1 MEFIGRESEIALL
14 RKLRARSSKQAQMTV
29 LTGRRRVGKT
39 TLLREAL
46 DDGTGLYVHL
56 PITRQ
61 SEKTLCVE
69 LQAEVE
75 RVLGL
80 GILGQSSSS
89 RELFRILMEASLKR
103 PFTLVLDEF
112 QEFDRINSA
121 VFSQVAALWDE
132 YHVRSKMNLVVC
144 GSINRLMNKIF
155 FDDGEPLYGRNTAS
169 VRLRPFKVSL
179 LKRILARHHPK
190 YTADDLL
197 SLWTVTGGV
206 ARYVDM
212 MVGARALTRRKM
224 LDEIFAQGSS
234 YLEEGRTIL
243 AEEFGPDYG
252 VYFTILAAI
261 ASGATT
267 SAELKALV
275 GAEVNGYLTKL
286 ERDYAL
292 VSKKIPLLEK
302 ETTKNCHYQIDDCF
316 FRFWFRFVFKYRG
329 LLELERYDQLRQIAA
344 RDFDVFSGYALER
357 FFYWKFAEDA
367 TYTKMGAW
375 WNRKGEE
382 EIDLV
387 CEDELNGT
395 IDFFEIKR
403 DVRRFDRDRLQQ
415 KIEAFYEK
423 HPEKKS
429 MKSVARGLSLTDM

>member
-1 MEFIGRESEIALL
+1 MEFIGRESEVELL
-14 RKLRARSSKQAQMTV
+14 RKLRARSDRQAQMTV

-46 DDGTGLYVHL
+46 DDGKGLYVHL

-69 LQAEVE
+69 LQTEVE
-75 RVLGL
+75 RVLEL
-80 GILGQSSSS
+80 GILGQSSSF
-89 RELFRILMEASLKR
+89 RDLFRILMEASLKR
-103 PFTLVLDEF
+103 SFTLVLDEF

-121 VFSQVAALWDE
+121 VFSQVAAVWDE

-169 VRLRPFKVSL
+169 IRLRPFKISL
-179 LKRILARHHPK
+179 LKTILARHHPK
-190 YTADDLL
+190 YAADDLL
-197 SLWTVTGGV
+197 ALWTVTGGI

-212 MVGARALTRRKM
+212 MVGVRALTRKKM
-224 LDEIFAQGSS
+224 IEEIFAQGSS

-252 VYFTILAAI
+252 VYFTILSAI

-286 ERDYAL
+286 ERDYSL
-292 VSKKIPLLEK
+292 VSKKIPLFEK
-302 ETTKNCHYQIDDCF
+302 ETSKNCHYQIDDCF

-329 LLELERYDQLRQIAA
+329 LLELERYDQLRQIVV
-344 RDFDVFSGYALER
+344 RDFDAFSGYALER
-357 FFYWKFAEDA
+357 FFYWKFAEET

-395 IDFFEIKR
+395 IDFYEIKH
-403 DVRRFDRDRLQQ
+403 DIRRFDMDRLQQ
-415 KIEAFYEK
+415 KIDAFYEK

-429 MKSVARGLSLTDM
+429 MQAVARGLSLVDM

>member
-1 MEFIGRESEIALL
+1 MEFIGRESEVELL
-14 RKLRARSSKQAQMTV
+14 RKLRARSGRQAQMTV

-46 DDGTGLYVHL
+46 DDGKGFYVHL

-69 LQAEVE
+69 LQTEVE

-80 GILGQSSSS
+80 GILGQSSSF
-89 RELFRILMEASLKR
+89 RDLFRILMEASLKR
-103 PFTLVLDEF
+103 SFTLVLDEF

-121 VFSQVAALWDE
+121 VFSQVAAVWDE
-132 YHVRSKMNLVVC
+132 YHVRSKMNLIVC

-169 VRLRPFKVSL
+169 IRLRPFKISL
-179 LKRILARHHPK
+179 LKTILARYYPK

-197 SLWTVTGGV
+197 ALWTVTGGV

-212 MVGARALTRRKM
+212 MVGARALTRKKM
-224 LDEIFAQGSS
+224 IEEIFAQGSS

-252 VYFTILAAI
+252 VYFTILSAI

-267 SAELKALV
+267 SAELKTLV

-286 ERDYAL
+286 ERDYSL
-292 VSKKIPLLEK
+292 VSKKIPLFEK
-302 ETTKNCHYQIDDCF
+302 ETSKNCHYQIDDCF
-316 FRFWFRFVFKYRG
+316 FRLWFRFVFKYRG
-329 LLELERYDQLRQIAA
+329 LLELERYDQLRQIVV
-344 RDFDVFSGYALER
+344 RDFDAFSGYALER
-357 FFYWKFAEDA
+357 FFYWKFAEET

-395 IDFFEIKR
+395 IDFYEIKH
-403 DVRRFDRDRLQQ
+403 DIRRFDKNRLQQ
-415 KIEAFYEK
+415 KIDAFYEK

-429 MKSVARGLSLTDM
+429 MHAVAMGLSLMDM

>member
-1 MEFIGRESEIALL
+1 MEFIGRESEVELL
-14 RKLRARSSKQAQMTV
+14 RKLRARSDRQAQMTV

-46 DDGTGLYVHL
+46 DDGMGLYVHL

-69 LQAEVE
+69 LQTEVE
-75 RVLGL
+75 RVLEL
-80 GILGQSSSS
+80 GILGQSSSF
-89 RELFRILMEASLKR
+89 RDLFRILMEASLKR
-103 PFTLVLDEF
+103 SFTLVLDEF

-121 VFSQVAALWDE
+121 VFSQVAAVWDE

-169 VRLRPFKVSL
+169 IRLRPFKISL
-179 LKRILARHHPK
+179 LKTILARHYPK
-190 YTADDLL
+190 YAADDLL
-197 SLWTVTGGV
+197 ALWTVTGGV

-212 MVGARALTRRKM
+212 MVGARALTRKKM
-224 LDEIFAQGSS
+224 IEEIFAQGSS

-252 VYFTILAAI
+252 VYFTILSAI

-267 SAELKALV
+267 SAELKTLV

-286 ERDYAL
+286 ERDYSL
-292 VSKKIPLLEK
+292 VSKKIPLFEK
-302 ETTKNCHYQIDDCF
+302 ETSKNCHYQIDDCF

-329 LLELERYDQLRQIAA
+329 LLELERYDQLRQIVV
-344 RDFDVFSGYALER
+344 RDFDAFSGYALER
-357 FFYWKFAEDA
+357 FFYWKFAEET

-395 IDFFEIKR
+395 IDFYEIKH
-403 DVRRFDRDRLQQ
+403 DMRRFDKNRLQQ
-415 KIEAFYEK
+415 KIDAFYEK

-429 MKSVARGLSLTDM
+429 MQAVARGLSLVDM

>member
-1 MEFIGRESEIALL
+1 MEFIGRESEVELL
-14 RKLRARSSKQAQMTV
+14 RKLRARSDRQAQMTV

-46 DDGTGLYVHL
+46 DDGKGFYVHL

-69 LQAEVE
+69 LQTEVE

-80 GILGQSSSS
+80 GILGQSSSF
-89 RELFRILMEASLKR
+89 RDLFRILMEASLKR
-103 PFTLVLDEF
+103 SFTLVLDEF

-121 VFSQVAALWDE
+121 VFSQVAAVWDE

-169 VRLRPFKVSL
+169 IRLRPFKISL
-179 LKRILARHHPK
+179 LKTILARHYPK
-190 YTADDLL
+190 YKADDLL
-197 SLWTVTGGV
+197 ALWTVTGGV

-212 MVGARALTRRKM
+212 MVGARALTRKKM
-224 LDEIFAQGSS
+224 IEEIFAQGSS

-252 VYFTILAAI
+252 VYFTILSAI

-286 ERDYAL
+286 GRDYSL
-292 VSKKIPLLEK
+292 VSKKIPLFEK
-302 ETTKNCHYQIDDCF
+302 ETSKNCHYQIDDCF

-329 LLELERYDQLRQIAA
+329 LLELERYDQLRQIVV
-344 RDFDVFSGYALER
+344 RDFDAFSGYALER
-357 FFYWKFAEDA
+357 FFYWKFAEET

-387 CEDELNGT
+387 CEDELKGT
-395 IDFFEIKR
+395 IDFYEIR
-403 DVRRFDRDRLQQ
+403 HDIRLFDKNRLQQ
-415 KIEAFYEK
+415 KIDAFYEK

-429 MKSVARGLSLTDM
+429 MQAVARGLSLMDM

>member
-1 MEFIGRESEIALL
+1 MEFMGRESEVELL
-14 RKLRARSSKQAQMTV
+14 RKLRARSGKQAQMTV

-46 DDGTGLYVHL
+46 DDGKGLYLHL

-69 LQAEVE
+69 LQAEIE

-80 GILGQSSSS
+80 GILGQSSTF

-103 PFTLVLDEF
+103 AFTLVLDEF

-132 YHVRSKMNLVVC
+132 HHVRSKMNLVVC

-155 FDDGEPLYGRNTAS
+155 FNDGEPLYGRNTAS
-169 VRLRPFKVSL
+169 IRLRPFKISL
-179 LKRILARHHPK
+179 LKKILARYKPK
-190 YTADDLL
+190 YSADDLL
-197 SLWTVTGGV
+197 ALWTVTGGV

-212 MVGARALTRRKM
+212 MVGAPALTRKKM
-224 LDEIFAQGSS
+224 LEEIFAQGSP

-267 SAELKALV
+267 SAELKTLV

-292 VSKKIPLLEK
+292 VSKKIPLFEK
-302 ETTKNCHYQIDDCF
+302 ETSKNCHYQIDDCF

-329 LLELERYDQLRQIAA
+329 ILELERYDQLRQIAA

-357 FFYWKFAEDA
+357 FFYWKFAEET

-387 CEDELNGT
+387 CEDELNET
-395 IDFFEIKR
+395 IDFYEIKH
-403 DVRRFDRDRLQQ
+403 DIRRFDPGKLQE
-415 KIEAFYEK
+415 KVAAFYEK
-423 HPEKKS
+423 HPEKRSLKS
-429 MKSVARGLSLTDM
+429 TAKGLSLDDM

>member
-80 GILGQSSSS
+80 GILGQSSSF
-89 RELFRILMEASLKR
+89 RELFCILMEASLKR

-429 MKSVARGLSLTDM
+429 MKSVALGLSLTDM

>member
-1 MEFIGRESEIALL
+1 MEFIGRESEVELL
-14 RKLRARSSKQAQMTV
+14 RKLRARSDRQAQMTM

-46 DDGTGLYVHL
+46 DDGNGFYVHL

-80 GILGQSSSS
+80 GILGQSSSF
-89 RELFRILMEASLKR
+89 RDLFRILMEASLKR
-103 PFTLVLDEF
+103 SFTLVLDEF

-121 VFSQVAALWDE
+121 VFSQVAAIWDE

-169 VRLRPFKVSL
+169 IRLRPFKISL
-179 LKRILARHHPK
+179 LKTILARHYPK

-197 SLWTVTGGV
+197 ALWTVTGGV

-212 MVGARALTRRKM
+212 LVGARALTRKKM
-224 LDEIFAQGSS
+224 IEEIFAQGSS

-252 VYFTILAAI
+252 VYFTILSAI

-286 ERDYAL
+286 ERDYSL
-292 VSKKIPLLEK
+292 VSKKIPLFEK
-302 ETTKNCHYQIDDCF
+302 ETSKTCHYQIDDCF

-329 LLELERYDQLRQIAA
+329 LLELERYDQLRQIVV
-344 RDFDVFSGYALER
+344 RDFDAFCGYALER
-357 FFYWKFAEDA
+357 FFYWKFAEET

-395 IDFFEIKR
+395 IGFYEIKH
-403 DVRRFDRDRLQQ
+403 DIRRFDKNRLQQ
-415 KIEAFYEK
+415 KIDAFYEK

-429 MKSVARGLSLTDM
+429 MQAVARGLSLVDM

>member
-1 MEFIGRESEIALL
+1 MEFMGRESEVELL
-14 RKLRARSSKQAQMTV
+14 RKLRARSGKQAQMTV

-46 DDGTGLYVHL
+46 DDGKGLYLHL

-69 LQAEVE
+69 LQAEIE

-80 GILGQSSSS
+80 GILGQSSTF

-103 PFTLVLDEF
+103 SFTLVLDEF

-132 YHVRSKMNLVVC
+132 HHVRSKMNLVIC

-155 FDDGEPLYGRNTAS
+155 FNDGEPLYGRNTGS
-169 VRLRPFKVSL
+169 FTLRPFKVSL
-179 LKRILARHHPK
+179 LKEILAANRPK
-190 YTADDLL
+190 YKADDLL
-197 SLWTVTGGV
+197 SLWTVTGGIP
-206 ARYVDM
+206 RYVDLM
-212 MVGARALTRRKM
+212 LQDGATARRQM
-224 LDEIFAQGSS
+224 IESIFSPGSS
-234 YLEEGRTIL
+234 YLTEGRAIL

-252 VYFTILAAI
+252 TYFSILSAI

-267 SAELKALV
+267 SAEMKNLV
-275 GAEVNGYLTKL
+275 GTDVNGYLTKL
-286 ERDYAL
+286 EEQYAL
-292 VSKKIPLLEK
+292 VSKKQPLYEK
-302 ETTKNCHYQIDDCF
+302 PTGKNCHYQIDDCF

-329 LLELERYDQLRQIAA
+329 LIELERYEMLRELVA

-357 FFYWKFAEDA
+357 YFLWKFAED
-367 TYTKMGAW
+367 TSYSLMGPW
-375 WNRKGEE
+375 WNRRGEE

-387 CEDELNGT
+387 CENGLDGT
-395 IDFFEIKR
+395 LDFYEIKR
-403 DVRRFDRDRLQQ
+403 DPARFDRGKLEE
-415 KIEAFYEK
+415 KIAAFFVK
-423 HPEKKS
+423 HPTKRS
-429 MKSVARGLSLTDM
+429 ALHLVRGLSLADM

>member
-1 MEFIGRESEIALL
+1 MEFIGRESEVELL
-14 RKLRARSSKQAQMTV
+14 RKLRARSDRQAQMTV

-46 DDGTGLYVHL
+46 DDGKGFYVHL

-69 LQAEVE
+69 LQTEVE

-80 GILGQSSSS
+80 GILGQSSSF
-89 RELFRILMEASLKR
+89 RDLFRILMEASLKR
-103 PFTLVLDEF
+103 SFTLVLDEF

-121 VFSQVAALWDE
+121 VFSQVAAVWDE

-169 VRLRPFKVSL
+169 IRLRPFKISL
-179 LKRILARHHPK
+179 LKTILARHYPK
-190 YTADDLL
+190 YKADDLL
-197 SLWTVTGGV
+197 ALWTVTGGV

-212 MVGARALTRRKM
+212 MVGSRALTRKKM
-224 LDEIFAQGSS
+224 IEEIFAQGSS

-252 VYFTILAAI
+252 VYFTILSAI

-286 ERDYAL
+286 ERDYSL
-292 VSKKIPLLEK
+292 VSKKIPLFEK
-302 ETTKNCHYQIDDCF
+302 ETSKNCHYQIDDCF

-329 LLELERYDQLRQIAA
+329 LLELERYDQLRQIVV
-344 RDFDVFSGYALER
+344 RDFDAFSGYALER
-357 FFYWKFAEDA
+357 FFYWKFAEET

-387 CEDELNGT
+387 CEDELKGT
-395 IDFFEIKR
+395 IDFYEIKH
-403 DVRRFDRDRLQQ
+403 DIRRFDKNRLQQ
-415 KIEAFYEK
+415 KIDAFYEK

-429 MKSVARGLSLTDM
+429 MQAVARGLSLMDM

>member
-80 GILGQSSSS
+80 GILGQSSSF

-329 LLELERYDQLRQIAA
+329 LLELERYDQLRQIAV